1 MEAVE
6 IVPNI
11 LYRVPKMILG
21 KTKTVIGKLLAEE
34 AESRMAVIDI
44 NTQTVSALIRR
55 SKMERG
61 VSLNE
66 EAGMVDVKDLEVM
79 MGIKKEDS
87 TLRTRL
93 VDVLV
98 ELVNIGALSKGE
110 SNFYRTDL
118 DDLKQQL
125 ILEAAVDGMFL
136 ERLNSQNSMEK
147 V

>member
-6 IVPNI
+6 IAPNI

-34 AESRMAVIDI
+34 AESRVAVIDI

-79 MGIKKEDS
+79 MGIKKEES